1 MVLWIT
7 LIALAV
13 VLLVL
18 LAMIFLR
25 KLHFDHIHRN
35 LLDLED
41 KYGGKVIRGGF
52 AVRPKYSGD
61 YKGRKVSV
69 TITYSKEKDGRK
81 YYVELTM
88 QARSKLQFSILGPNL
103 LEEKDITPERK
114 NKIVKLNEDDYLV
127 EVTDPDHI
135 KLLNL
140 KKISSIVT
148 NMYPFV
154 FILITKTG
162 LMLEKVSNDLIKDT
176 DIRQLGSLFKNM
188 HELREVLE
196 SL

>member
-1 MVLWIT
+1 MVLWII
-7 LIALAV
+7 LIVLAAIF
-13 VLLVL
+13 LIL
-18 LAMIFLR
+18 LAMVFLR

-52 AVRPKYSGD
+52 AIRPKYSGD
-61 YKGRKVSV
+61 YKGKKVSV

-88 QARSKLQFSILGPNL
+88 QAKSKLQFSILGPNL

-127 EVTDPDHI
+127 EVTDPEHI

-140 KKISSIVT
+140 RKISTIVT

-188 HELREVLE
+188 YELREILE
-196 SL
+196 SQ

>member
-1 MVLWIT
+1 MVLWIL
-7 LIALAV
+7 LIVLAGI
-13 VLLVL
+13 LLIL

-88 QARSKLQFSILGPNL
+88 QAKSRLQFSILGPNL

-127 EVTDPDHI
+127 EVTNPNHI

-140 KKISSIVT
+140 KQISSIVT

-162 LMLEKVSNDLIKDT
+162 LMFEKVSNDLIKDT

-188 HELREVLE
+188 YELREVLE

>member
-1 MVLWIT
+1 MVLWIV
-7 LIALAV
+7 LIAIAAV
-13 VLLVL
+13 FLIL
-18 LAMIFLR
+18 LAMVFLR

-52 AVRPKYSGD
+52 AIRPKYSGE
-61 YKGRKVSV
+61 YKNKKISV

-88 QARSKLQFSILGPNL
+88 QAKSRLQFSILGPNL

-114 NKIVKLNEDDYLV
+114 NKIVKLNEDNYIV

-140 KKISSIVT
+140 KKISSIAT